1 MYDIYVNERN
11 DLLVVPRGDS
21 IPLHFN
27 RNWRKKRVVRS
38 VSEQIREDIRTHGYH
53 RRNVTA
59 RPRIRG
65 ACASSQ
71 PRAENAR

>member
-21 IPLHFN
+21 IPLHSN
-27 RNWRKKRVVRS
+27 KKWRKKRTVRS

-59 RPRIRG
+59 KPRVRRG
-65 ACASSQ
+65 CDSSQ
-71 PRAENAR
+71 PHAENAS